1 MTVHV
6 SNFGLDENS
15 DDRTE
20 YASIQ
25 AILYGPC
32 LLAGHTTSDWDIK
45 NVAADSLSELIT
57 PIPAAHN
64 DHLEI
69 DSNLNLQVAKH
80 DHSVFCLVAGLDSRK
95 GLYILERHK
104 G

>member
-32 LLAGHTTSDWDIK
+32 LLAGHTT
-45 NVAADSLSELIT
+45 N
-57 PIPAAHN
+57 
-64 DHLEI
+64 
-69 DSNLNLQVAKH
+69 SNLNLQVAKH